1 MQKARLKIPEPRYF
15 MPPYEWYNQ
24 QISDWAKLMG
34 VQIVNFTPGT
44 TSNADYT
51 TPDMTSYR
59 SSEELVEQL
68 LAFEEK
74 NGLHGAL
81 VLIHPGTED
90 SRTDKLYNRLDE
102 VLEHLKRKGYQF
114 DRLP

>member
-1 MQKARLKIPEPRYF
+1 
-15 MPPYEWYNQ
+15 
-24 QISDWAKLMG
+24 
-34 VQIVNFTPGT
+34 
-44 TSNADYT
+44 
-51 TPDMTSYR
+51 MTSYR